1 MELRQLQYFTVV
13 YEEGSLTR
21 ATQRLN
27 VVQPAL
33 SLQISKLEDEL
44 GRKFFIR
51 TSKGMVP
58 TEAGIEAYGLF
69 KNVLRDIC
77 DARQQLDDSVGQVRG
92 RVAIG
97 VVSSVA
103 HNSLADTLL
112 RFHHKYPDVEV
123 QATGGYTTE
132 LIELLR
138 TAHLDL
144 VIVNAA
150 PEVKGAQMVDII
162 KEDLVLVGAASNPLA
177 VNFPI
182 KFPDINKFKL
192 VLPSQRHGLRNIMN
206 HSASMQN
213 FALAPLMEIDDLKP
227 LEEFVANSDFL
238 TVLPPLA
245 VHRALCAGTLKAY
258 PITPGIPRRL
268 VYMTPKDRKLSRAAS
283 LLIQEIR
290 EAMIDFSNNI
300 SMALNAKN

>member
-44 GRKFFIR
+44 DRKLFIR

-69 KNVLRDIC
+69 KNVLGDIC
-77 DARQQLDDSVGQVRG
+77 AARQKLNDSVGQVRG

-97 VVSSVA
+97 VVSTVA

-112 RFHHKYPDVEV
+112 RFHRKYPEVEV

-138 TAHLDL
+138 TAQLDL

-150 PEVKGAQMVDII
+150 PEAKSAEMVDII
-162 KEDLVLVGAASNPLA
+162 KENLVLVGAASNPLPVDA
-177 VNFPI
+177 PV
-182 KFPDINKFKL
+182 KFSDINGFKL

-206 HSASMQN
+206 QSASMQN
-213 FALAPLMEIDDLKP
+213 FVLTPGMEIDDLKP
-227 LEEFVANSDFL
+227 LEELVANSDFF

-245 VHRALCAGTLKAY
+245 VHRALCAGSLRAY
-258 PITPGIPRRL
+258 PVTPAIRRRL
-268 VYMTPKDRKLSRAAS
+268 VYITPKDRKLSRAAS
-283 LLIQEIR
+283 LLIRSIR
-290 EAMIDFSNNI
+290 EAMIDFSADV
-300 SMALNAKN
+300 SSTLNAKN